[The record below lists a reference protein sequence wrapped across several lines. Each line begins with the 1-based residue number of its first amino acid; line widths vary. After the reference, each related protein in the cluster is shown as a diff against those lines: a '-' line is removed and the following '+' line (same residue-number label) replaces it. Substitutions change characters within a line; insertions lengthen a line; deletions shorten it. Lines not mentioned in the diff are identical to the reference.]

1 MRIIKNLYKEEINV
15 TLFDFGL
22 KYVVKFEKSGM
33 EQTFK
38 LDKLEIGEVEN
49 FENSIDEELIKSIRN
64 RFNEMSNEF
73 NKFYKF

>member
-1 MRIIKNLYKEEINV
+1 MRIIKNLFNEEINI
-15 TLFDFGL
+15 TIFDFGL

-38 LDKLEIGEVEN
+38 LDKLEIGDVEDL
-49 FENSIDEELIKSIRN
+49 ETSINEELIKSIRN
-64 RFNEMSNEF
+64 RFNEMNNEF

>member
-1 MRIIKNLYKEEINV
+1 MRIIKNLYKEEINI

-38 LDKLEIGEVEN
+38 LDKLEIGEVEDL
-49 FENSIDEELIKSIRN
+49 ETSIDEKLIKSIRN
-64 RFNEMSNEF
+64 RFSEMSIEF

>member
-1 MRIIKNLYKEEINV
+1 MRIIKNLYKEEINI

-22 KYVVKFEKSGM
+22 KYVIKFEKSGM

-49 FENSIDEELIKSIRN
+49 LENSIDEELIKSIRN

>member
-1 MRIIKNLYKEEINV
+1 MRIIKNLYKEEINI

-49 FENSIDEELIKSIRN
+49 LENSIDEELIKSITS